1 MSNRL
6 ARRPVEPGTNDGL
19 TFNAQLSTLNS
30 QVIVKVIVVVLSVC
44 SVARLL
50 GADGGDFASQ
60 WQQVQAAVG
69 QRDFK
74 AALTRLSMIER
85 GAAQEQ
91 EWGHAARAVAQRVEL
106 EALENKAPP
115 GSVALK
121 LKNEAVR
128 APLPMRAVL
137 EVLVARRFRACADH
151 VVGGQE
157 RDVQLSGS
165 PDTPAAEGVPQQ
177 PERFLNEIE
186 QCYQRALAF
195 EDVLKRIP
203 VGMYGALFD
212 EGTVPDALRPTLF
225 DAIAH
230 DLLEF
235 YAWCWQQRLDDTETV
250 TLDPDGPALQ
260 DVTGFNFLIP
270 DEAAR
275 RSRVLRALRLWQAL
289 LAFHAG
295 DDDPAAYA
303 DADLNRLQFC
313 YPLVTGEKRE
323 ERYGA
328 ALDRFAH
335 KWRAHDLSSRA
346 LAVRAQLAFDAGDAA
361 LARVVAQ
368 KGAAA
373 YPASIGA
380 AHCRNLIARIETPSL
395 ALSSERVWCAP
406 WPQFEVAYKNLTQL
420 HVRAVRVS
428 FEEAFLARHT
438 QPTADAAA
446 ARWLVRKPLKQW
458 IVALPPAEDYR
469 IRSHRV
475 PVPQD
480 LPSGLY
486 VLFVSPDAA
495 FETGGT
501 PILWEVFRVSRLALA
516 VDQKPDRVHG
526 YVLTAREGEPVPTA
540 RVTVWRKQADGGFK
554 REQVMVTGED
564 GGFAVLGDHAGEI
577 MILAERQGDAAQ
589 TWVPLWKGNA
599 RARFEAPE
607 ARAAFVTDRDVYR
620 PGQVLRYR
628 GFFWKDDPVSSS
640 VFVAAGSRVNVAGA
654 DASGRRLA
662 GQEIT
667 CTPFGSCSGEMII
680 PDDTPPGVLT
690 LAAEGIGAI
699 SVRVETA
706 DPSALNVALT
716 MPAAGARLGDVLT
729 VNGRAGRDGAAVPGA
744 RVSWRVVRHRM
755 GDDPRTAVPLTAG
768 SALSDAQGS
777 FAVTFFAKT
786 PPQMDGADPAAC
798 VFTVT
803 AEATTADGRSGR
815 ADLPVVLGE
824 AAWHAQLVADAW
836 QTTSQPV
843 RFEVCVQ
850 ALDGT
855 AVAVPGDLR
864 VFQLLPPE
872 WVKRPLLPLLSDSAS
887 GACRTND
894 GEDSA
899 DAWPESRVLV
909 EERVRTGTNGIAS
922 GSVPLRA
929 GAYRLVFETR
939 DPAGRRVEAR
949 RNVRVLDPDARRL
962 PFTVPVHVEAEAWR
976 IPVGDVFRAVWGS
989 GYARASALILAESDG
1004 LELLRIRTNPEVTQ
1018 QRFELPADAA
1028 ARGGFCFRM
1037 LCVKENR
1044 AYTYERR
1051 VDVVRRDRNLTL
1063 EVEGVPPAGR
1073 PGERITCT
1081 VKVNGPDGAGCAAEL
1096 FAVLSTDEAVATQA
1110 WWEAGSENQVGAC
1123 MTKGGFQFQN
1133 HGVRLAL
1140 LCGGWRDDCE
1150 PDAWRYR
1157 TWRTYGVD
1165 PQKGS
1170 ELPGAER
1177 QRAPMTPI
1185 QGGGV
1190 GVKAAAHVDVAAL
1203 RAPRFFLPQTVSDS
1217 AGSARLSFT
1226 VPEESGRWRLTLFAH
1241 DANLRCGRLDI
1252 PL

>member
-6 ARRPVEPGTNDGL
+6 ARRPAEPGTNDGI
-19 TFNAQLSTLNS
+19 TINAQLLTLNS

-60 WQQVQAAVG
+60 WQQVQTAEG
-69 QRDFK
+69 QRDFR
-74 AALTRLSMIER
+74 AAMTRLSMIER
-85 GAAQEQ
+85 GATQEQ

-106 EALENKAPP
+106 ESLENEAPP
-115 GSVALK
+115 GSAALK
-121 LKNEAVR
+121 MKNEAAR

-137 EVLVARRFRACADH
+137 EVLAARRFRSCAEQ
-151 VVGGQE
+151 VVSGQE
-157 RDVQLSGS
+157 RDVQLIGR
-165 PDTPAAEGVPQQ
+165 PDAPEAEGVPRQ

-195 EDVLKRIP
+195 EDALKRIP
-203 VGMYGALFD
+203 VELYGALFD

-235 YAWCWQQRLDDTETV
+235 YAWCWKQRLDDTESV
-250 TLDPDGPALQ
+250 TLNPDGPALK
-260 DVTGFNFLIP
+260 DVADFNFVIP

-289 LAFHAG
+289 LAFHEG
-295 DDDPAAYA
+295 DEDPAAYA

-313 YPLVTGEKRE
+313 YLLVTGEKRE
-323 ERYGA
+323 ERYIA

-335 KWRAHDLSSRA
+335 KWRAHDLSARA
-346 LAVRAQLAFDAGDAA
+346 LALRAQLALDAGDTA

-380 AHCRNLIARIETPSL
+380 AQCRNLIARIETPSL
-395 ALSSERVWCAP
+395 ELSSERVWCAP

-428 FEEAFLARHT
+428 FDEAFLPRHT
-438 QPTADAAA
+438 QPTEVATAT
-446 ARWLVRKPLKQW
+446 RWLMRKPLKQW
-458 IVALPPAEDYR
+458 VVALPSAEDYR

-475 PVPQD
+475 PVPHD

-486 VLFVSPDAA
+486 ALFVSPDAA

-501 PILWEVFRVSRLALA
+501 PIMWEVFRVSRLALA

-526 YVLTAREGEPVPTA
+526 YVLTAREGEPVPAA

-589 TWVPLWKGNA
+589 TWAPLWKGNA

-620 PGQVLRYR
+620 PGQILRFR
-628 GFFWKDDPVSSS
+628 GFFWKDDPVSRS
-640 VFVAAGSRVNVAGA
+640 VFAAAGSRVKVAGV
-654 DASGRRLA
+654 DASGRRVA
-662 GQEIT
+662 GPEIT
-667 CTPFGSCSGEMII
+667 CTPFGACTGEMLI
-680 PDDTPPGVLT
+680 PGDTPAGALT
-690 LAAEGIGAI
+690 LAAEGIGAM
-699 SVRVETA
+699 SVQVEPV
-706 DPSALNVALT
+706 DPSALDVMLA
-716 MPAAGARLGDVLT
+716 MPAPGARLGDVLT
-729 VNGRAGRDGAAVPGA
+729 VNGRVGRDGTAVPDA
-744 RVSWRVVRHRM
+744 RVSWRVARHRE
-755 GDDPRTAVPLTAG
+755 GDDPRMAVPLTAG
-768 SALSDAQGS
+768 SAVSDAQGAY
-777 FAVTFFAKT
+777 AVTFFAKA
-786 PPQMDGADPAAC
+786 PPTTVGSDPDAC

-803 AEATTADGRSGR
+803 AEVTAADGRSGR

-824 AAWHAQLVADAW
+824 AAWYAQLVADAW
-836 QTTSQPV
+836 QTSSQPV
-843 RFEVCVQ
+843 RFEVCVR

-855 AVAVPGDLR
+855 AVAMPGDLR
-864 VFQLLPPE
+864 VLQLKPPE
-872 WVKRPLLPLLSDSAS
+872 WVKRPPVPLLNDSAS
-887 GACRTND
+887 GVCRTND

-909 EERVRTGTNGIAS
+909 EDRVRTGTNGIAS
-922 GSVPLRA
+922 GSLPLRA
-929 GAYRLVFETR
+929 GAYRFVYETR
-939 DPAGRRVEAR
+939 DPAGRRVAAR

-962 PFTVPVHVEAEAWR
+962 PFTVPVHVEAESWR
-976 IPVGDVFRAVWGS
+976 VPAGDVFRAVWGS

-1004 LELLRIRTNPEVTQ
+1004 LELLRVRTDPEVTQ

-1028 ARGGFCFRM
+1028 TRGGFWFRM

-1044 AYTYERR
+1044 AYTHERR
-1051 VDVVRRDRNLTL
+1051 VDVMRRDRSLTL
-1063 EVEGVPPAGR
+1063 AVEGVPPAGR
-1073 PGERITCT
+1073 PGEQITCT
-1081 VKVNGPDGAGCAAEL
+1081 VRVTGPDGARCAAEL
-1096 FAVLSTDEAVATQA
+1096 FAMLSVDGASAAPA
-1110 WWEAGSENQVGAC
+1110 WWEAGCENQAGAC

-1190 GVKAAAHVDVAAL
+1190 GVKAAAHVAAL

-1217 AGSARLSFT
+1217 EGLARLSFT
-1226 VPEESGRWRLTLFAH
+1226 VPEESGHWRLTLFAH